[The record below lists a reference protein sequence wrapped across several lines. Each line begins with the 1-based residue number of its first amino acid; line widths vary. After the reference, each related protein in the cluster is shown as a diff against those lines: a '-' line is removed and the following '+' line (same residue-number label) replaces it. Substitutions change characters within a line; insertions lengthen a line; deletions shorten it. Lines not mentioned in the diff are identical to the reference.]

1 MGAAWK
7 RHQAGNAM
15 TGQEANRVLRR
26 TASILLR
33 RSGNDPDR
41 ALPAFKQYLLDDA
54 TQGAILDAF
63 IGATTAY
70 ADPGHDMFKD
80 ARAYLV
86 KLAHS
91 MPRAV
96 N

>member
-1 MGAAWK
+1 MGAARK

-15 TGQEANRVLRR
+15 TGREANRVLRR
-26 TASILLR
+26 AASSLLR

-80 ARAYLV
+80 AHAYLV

-96 N
+96 T

>member
-1 MGAAWK
+1 
-7 RHQAGNAM
+7 M
-15 TGQEANRVLRR
+15 TGREANRVLRR
-26 TASILLR
+26 AASSLLR

-63 IGATTAY
+63 IGATTTY
-70 ADPGHDMFKD
+70 ADPSHDMFKD
-80 ARAYLV
+80 AHAYLV

-96 N
+96 T